1 MTEKKA
7 KKSFLKGIKQEFK
20 RVVWPTKKETIDA
33 TVLVIAAIVAFSVL
47 IKVIDVVIRFLL
59 SLAI

>member
-20 RVVWPTKKETIDA
+20 RIVWPTKKETIDA